1 MAFNLISS
9 KLTGNP
15 GTSGWAQVHEFA
27 PVEPEKLDS
36 RGRLYAVVAT
46 GRHEEGVDAVSAGRE
61 LLARLHE
68 EYFGGEEG
76 PAFAV
81 LQNAVKKVSD
91 EFGQSWGEVEIAAVA
106 LVSDVVYSVVG
117 GGAQVAIF
125 RNGMLAKILESSK
138 EEVISASGYPQAED
152 LLILGTKA
160 FFDSLA
166 AGVLKAALQGKDP
179 AAAVEQLAPVVH
191 SKQDTGNLGA
201 TIIVF
206 KETEGTQVT
215 PVQEISEEK
224 APLQEKPQ
232 LSSYLRKG
240 LSFIQ
245 NFVSKK
251 LPERRIYVRPGET
264 EEEVPQKRR
273 TMVTVGAILVI
284 LLVVSIGFGIRA
296 KNVREQKGRYE
307 ERLTQAEHEFD
318 ESLSLVSLNTERARE
333 LFANSKGAAEALL
346 GEGIKDERLDTLSQK
361 LSENQGNILG
371 EYKVDSELF
380 VDLSLQVSGF
390 EGQEVASSGK
400 TIFVLDKKGK
410 RIISVD
416 FGTKKTQVAS
426 GPDQIGEAQSL
437 AAYEDRVFIL
447 TPDGVSEVG
456 KTKSQVIDKSW
467 DGEVLVYAYAGNLY
481 LIDKV
486 GSTIWRYPGT
496 GEAFA
501 SKQNWLAPGTK
512 VDLSQVKS
520 VTIDGTIFLLSSS
533 GKLSKFSL
541 GNPTGFTPQGVF
553 PELSTPDAIYTN
565 EELKYVYVLE
575 RSGKRVVVL
584 EKDGKYKA
592 QYTSDKIGEAQ
603 DLAVSEKEG
612 KIVILTGGKLLSI
625 KISHL

>member
-1 MAFNLISS
+1 
-9 KLTGNP
+9 
-15 GTSGWAQVHEFA
+15 
-27 PVEPEKLDS
+27 
-36 RGRLYAVVAT
+36 
-46 GRHEEGVDAVSAGRE
+46 
-61 LLARLHE
+61 
-68 EYFGGEEG
+68 
-76 PAFAV
+76 
-81 LQNAVKKVSD
+81 
-91 EFGQSWGEVEIAAVA
+91 
-106 LVSDVVYSVVG
+106 
-117 GGAQVAIF
+117 
-125 RNGMLAKILESSK
+125 MLAKILESSK

-264 EEEVPQKRR
+264 EEEVPQKRK
-273 TMVTVGAILVI
+273 TMVTVGAILVV

-318 ESLSLVSLNTERARE
+318 ESLSLASLNPERARE

-346 GEGIKDERLDTLSQK
+346 GEGIKDKRLDLLSQK

-371 EYKVDSELF
+371 EYKVDPELF

>member
-27 PVEPEKLDS
+27 PVEPEKLES

-76 PAFAV
+76 PAFAI

-106 LVSDVVYSVVG
+106 LVGDVVYSVVG

-264 EEEVPQKRR
+264 EEEVPQKRK
-273 TMVTVGAILVI
+273 TMVTVGAILVV

-318 ESLSLVSLNTERARE
+318 ESLSLASLNPERARE

-346 GEGIKDERLDTLSQK
+346 GEGIKDKRLDLLSQK

-371 EYKVDSELF
+371 EYKVDPELF

-565 EELKYVYVLE
+565 EELKYAYVLE
-575 RSGKRVVVL
+575 RSEKRIVVL

-612 KIVILTGGKLLSI
+612 KIIILTGSKLLSI
-625 KISHL
+625 KIGHL

>member
-264 EEEVPQKRR
+264 EEEVPQKRK
-273 TMVTVGAILVI
+273 TMVTVGAILVV

-318 ESLSLVSLNTERARE
+318 ESLSLASLNPERARE

-346 GEGIKDERLDTLSQK
+346 GEGIKDKRLDLLSQK

-371 EYKVDSELF
+371 EYKVDPELF

>member
-179 AAAVEQLAPVVH
+179 AAAVEQLAPVAH

-201 TIIVF
+201 VVVAF
-206 KETEGTQVT
+206 KETESAQVV

-224 APLQEKPQ
+224 VPSEGKPEF
-232 LSSYLRKG
+232 SSYLQKG

-264 EEEVPQKRR
+264 EEEVPQKRK
-273 TMVTVGAILVI
+273 TMVTVGAILVV

-318 ESLSLVSLNTERARE
+318 ESLSLASLNPERARE

-346 GEGIKDERLDTLSQK
+346 GEGIKDKRLDLLSQK

-371 EYKVDSELF
+371 EYKVDPELF

>member
-1 MAFNLISS
+1 MAFDLISS

-27 PVEPEKLDS
+27 PEDPEKLES
-36 RGRLYAVVAT
+36 RGRLFAVVAT

-68 EYFGGEEG
+68 EYFGGEQG

-106 LVSDVVYSVVG
+106 LVGDVVYSVVG

-201 TIIVF
+201 TIVAF
-206 KETEGTQVT
+206 ETESAQVA

-224 APLQEKPQ
+224 APSEGKPEF
-232 LSSYLRKG
+232 SSYLQKG
-240 LSFIQ
+240 LSFLQ

-251 LPERRIYVRPGET
+251 LPEKRIYVRPGEA

-273 TMVTVGAILVI
+273 TMVTVGAILVV

-318 ESLSLVSLNTERARE
+318 ESLSLASLNPERARE

-361 LSENQGNILG
+361 LSQNQGNILG
-371 EYKVDSELF
+371 EYKADAELF

-390 EGQEVASSGK
+390 EGQDVASSGK

-447 TPDGVSEVG
+447 TPDGVTEVG
-456 KTKSQVIDKSW
+456 KIKSQVIDKSW
-467 DGEVLVYAYAGNLY
+467 DGEVLLYAYAGNLY

-486 GSTIWRYPGT
+486 GSTIWRYPGA
-496 GEAFA
+496 GETFG

-512 VDLSQVKS
+512 VDLSQVRG
-520 VTIDGTIFLLSSS
+520 VTIDGTVFLLSSS
-533 GKLSKFSL
+533 GKISKFSL
-541 GNPTGFTPQGVF
+541 GNPTSFSPQGVF

-575 RSGKRVVVL
+575 RSSKRIVVL

-592 QYTSDKIGEAQ
+592 QYTSDNIREAQ

-612 KIVILTGGKLLSI
+612 KIVILTGSKLLSI
-625 KISHL
+625 KIKHL

>member
-27 PVEPEKLDS
+27 PEDPEKLES

-91 EFGQSWGEVEIAAVA
+91 EFRQSWGEVEIAAVA
-106 LVSDVVYSVVG
+106 LVGEVVYSVVG

-152 LLILGTKA
+152 LLILGTKV

-179 AAAVEQLAPVVH
+179 AAAIEQLAPVVH
-191 SKQDTGNLGA
+191 SRQDTGNLGA
-201 TIIVF
+201 VVVAF
-206 KETEGTQVT
+206 KGMEAVQVA
-215 PVQEISEEK
+215 PVQEILEEK
-224 APLQEKPQ
+224 VPLEEKPQ
-232 LSSYLRKG
+232 LSSYLQKG

-245 NFVSKK
+245 NFVSQK
-251 LPERRIYVRPGET
+251 LPEKRIYVRVGEE
-264 EEEVPQKRR
+264 EEEVPQKRK
-273 TMVTVGAILVI
+273 TMVTVGAILVV

-296 KNVREQKGRYE
+296 KSIREQKGRYE
-307 ERLTQAEHEFD
+307 ARLTQAEHEFD
-318 ESLSLVSLNTERARE
+318 EALSLVSLNPERARE
-333 LFANSKGAAEALL
+333 LFANSKSAAETLT
-346 GEGIKDERLDTLSQK
+346 GEGIKDERLDALSQK

-371 EYKVDSELF
+371 EYKADAELF

-390 EGQEVASSGK
+390 EAEEVASSGK
-400 TIFVLDKKGK
+400 TILVLDKKGR

-416 FGTKKTQVAS
+416 FGTKKTQVTA
-426 GPDQIGEAQSL
+426 GPDQINEAQGL
-437 AAYEDRVFIL
+437 AAYEERAFIL
-447 TPDGVSEVG
+447 TSDGVTEVG
-456 KTKSQVIDKSW
+456 KTKSQVVDKSW

-486 GSTIWRYPGT
+486 GSTIWRYPGA
-496 GEAFA
+496 GETFS

-512 VDLSQVKS
+512 VDLSQVKG

-533 GKLSKFSL
+533 GKISKFSL

-575 RSGKRVVVL
+575 RAAKRIVVL

-592 QYTSDKIGEAQ
+592 QYTSDKIGEAK

-612 KIVILTGGKLLSI
+612 KIVILTGSRLLAIKL
-625 KISHL
+625 SHL

>member
-201 TIIVF
+201 TIVAF
-206 KETEGTQVT
+206 KETESAQVV

-224 APLQEKPQ
+224 VPSEGKPEF
-232 LSSYLRKG
+232 SSYLQKG

-318 ESLSLVSLNTERARE
+318 ESLSLASLNPERARE

-346 GEGIKDERLDTLSQK
+346 GEGIKDERLGALSQK
-361 LSENQGNILG
+361 LSQNQGNILG
-371 EYKVDSELF
+371 EYKADAELF

-390 EGQEVASSGK
+390 EGQDVASSGK

-447 TPDGVSEVG
+447 TPDGVTEVG
-456 KTKSQVIDKSW
+456 KIKSQVIDKSW
-467 DGEVLVYAYAGNLY
+467 DGEVLLYAYAGNLY
-481 LIDKV
+481 LIDKI
-486 GSTIWRYPGT
+486 GSTIWRYAGT
-496 GEAFA
+496 GESFSA
-501 SKQNWLAPGTK
+501 KQNWLAPGTK
-512 VDLSQVKS
+512 VDLSQVRG
-520 VTIDGTIFLLSSS
+520 VTIDGTVFLLSSS
-533 GKLSKFSL
+533 GRISKFSL
-541 GNPTGFTPQGVF
+541 GNPTSFTPQGVF

-565 EELKYVYVLE
+565 EELKYAYVLE
-575 RSGKRVVVL
+575 RSEKRIVVL

-612 KIVILTGGKLLSI
+612 RIVILTGSKLLSI